1 MMKSRI
7 CFTYKPLQWKSSKA
21 WFSLFWRRQK
31 KTTTDIFEF
40 FADLITKSGA
50 LATMIF
56 YLKFS
61 GVVQQ

>member
-1 MMKSRI
+1 MVQFI
-7 CFTYKPLQWKSSKA
+7 
-21 WFSLFWRRQK
+21 WRRQK
-31 KTTTDIFEF
+31 KTTTDIFEI

-56 YLKFS
+56 YLKFA